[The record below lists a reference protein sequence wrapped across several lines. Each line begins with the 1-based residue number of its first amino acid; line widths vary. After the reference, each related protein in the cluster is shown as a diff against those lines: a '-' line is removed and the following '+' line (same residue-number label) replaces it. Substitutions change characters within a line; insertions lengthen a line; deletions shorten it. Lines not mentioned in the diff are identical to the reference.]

1 MGRSHDPEGPP
12 EGWPEAVP
20 VTSPSTPGQDDLE
33 WARRAQDGDLVA
45 FNAIVERYQARAYNL
60 ALRML
65 RSPAAAEDATQEAF
79 FSAYRHIG
87 SFRGGSLRSWLLTIV
102 ANAARDAL
110 RAPSRRRTT
119 SLEAYT
125 EGGDP
130 GGPWPHP
137 DPQPDEQAVRAETS
151 RQVHEA
157 LDRLPDDQRL
167 VVTLVDLEGL
177 DYEEAAQVARV
188 PIGTV
193 RSRLFRGRS
202 RLRDLLRPVLELSGD
217 APRQSNGG
225 K

>member
-1 MGRSHDPEGPP
+1 M
-12 EGWPEAVP
+12 P
-20 VTSPSTPGQDDLE
+20 VTSQSTPDRDDLE
-33 WARRAQDGDLVA
+33 WARRAQEGDLVA
-45 FNAIVERYQARAYNL
+45 FNAIVERYQTRAYNL

-65 RSPAAAEDATQEAF
+65 RSPPAAEDATQEAF
-79 FSAYRHIG
+79 FSAYRHID
-87 SFRGGSLRSWLLTIV
+87 SFRGGSLRSWILTIV

-130 GGPWPHP
+130 AGPWPDP

-151 RQVHEA
+151 RQVHDA
-157 LDRLPDDQRL
+157 LNLLPEDQRL

-177 DYEEAAQVARV
+177 EYDEAAQVARV
-188 PIGTV
+188 PVGTV
-193 RSRLFRGRS
+193 RSRLFRGRR

-217 APRQSNGG
+217 LPRQSNGG
-225 K
+225 ARGED

>member
-1 MGRSHDPEGPP
+1 MSQLPQPERQ
-12 EGWPEAVP
+12 PEAVP
-20 VTSPSTPGQDDLE
+20 VTSASTPDRDELE

-45 FNAIVERYQARAYNL
+45 FNAIVERYQTRAYNL

-65 RSPAAAEDATQEAF
+65 RSPPAAEDATQEAF
-79 FSAYRHIG
+79 FSVYRHIA
-87 SFRGGSLRSWLLTIV
+87 SFRGGSLRSWILTIV

-130 GGPWPHP
+130 AGPWPDP
-137 DPQPDEQAVRAETS
+137 DPLPDEQAVRAETS
-151 RQVHEA
+151 RQVHDA
-157 LDRLPDDQRL
+157 VDQLPEDQRL

-177 DYEEAAQVARV
+177 EYDEAARVSRV
-188 PIGTV
+188 PVGTV
-193 RSRLFRGRS
+193 RSRLFRGRG

-217 APRQSNGG
+217 LPRQSNGG